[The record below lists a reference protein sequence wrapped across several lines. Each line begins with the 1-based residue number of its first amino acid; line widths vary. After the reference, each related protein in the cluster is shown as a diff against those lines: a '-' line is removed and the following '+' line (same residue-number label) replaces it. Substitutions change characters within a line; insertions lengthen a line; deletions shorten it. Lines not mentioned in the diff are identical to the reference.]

1 MAQDKQIEAVL
12 QSVDSRKIAEQRHYE
27 EEARRRDGLF
37 YRIGEFDYARPRF
50 LIDGFLPE
58 GGLVILAGDPKVGK
72 TAFASAIALAVAK
85 GRPFAGLPVEGAA
98 VLWLALEESF
108 QERSAVMRAAKGYK
122 RIPFY
127 TNAERI
133 AIDTEDGIAD
143 LDYWRMETGAK
154 LLVVDPLHG
163 AHSGR
168 SLMDGWA
175 ARKTL
180 MSLKRFCAASRVTAL
195 VLHHLAK
202 RGAKRVAE
210 SVQLAAIATM
220 VMILTSDSQTIP
232 SPPGRGP
239 VPEAKRKWTEVRETD
254 TRKTGAPET
263 GPNSQNQPTAN
274 PKVRSRGSAR
284 LITLDCMGRGD
295 FANRTWH
302 FLSRN
307 PLDYKPLPQLENN
320 GWHGQVLASR
330 NPSSATTEDMAVSA
344 DTLTARIIQS
354 LKGKKAKSA
363 QYLADKLG
371 MSVKTIRNELT
382 SLKRLGLIIAEKLSY
397 VTYYKL
403 ARIKR

>member
-1 MAQDKQIEAVL
+1 MDKQIEAIL
-12 QSVDSRKIAEQRHYE
+12 GAVDSRRIAERRQYE

-85 GRPFAGLPVEGAA
+85 GRRFAGLPVERAA

-133 AIDTEDGIAD
+133 AIDTEQGIAD

-220 VMILTSDSQTIP
+220 VMILKAKEHQNP
-232 SPPGRGP
+232 SPGARTSNDKSSLAGGGW
-239 VPEAKRKWTEVRETD
+239 EGASNKR
-254 TRKTGAPET
+254 RKGAPET
-263 GPNSQNQPTAN
+263 GPSHNNPSSAN
-274 PKVRSRGSAR
+274 PSVRSRGSAR
-284 LITLDCMGRGD
+284 IITLDCMGRGD
-295 FANRTWH
+295 FANRAWH

-307 PLDYKPLPQLENN
+307 PLDYKPMPLGSRTTAENM
-320 GWHGQVLASR
+320 
-330 NPSSATTEDMAVSA
+330 PVSA
-344 DTLTARIIQS
+344 ATRLLSILQA
-354 LKGKKAKSA
+354 KGPLPTKEIA
-363 QYLADKLG
+363 
-371 MSVKTIRNELT
+371 
-382 SLKRLGLIIAEKLSY
+382 KRLQTSENAARVHIAHLRGLG
-397 VTYYKL
+397 L
-403 ARIKR
+403 ARKSHTVGHRAYYTANV